1 MQQLRV
7 EYLQPPQPI
16 EEEVDPR
23 QLRRRALQAIALLAV
38 LGLVALFAP
47 GLGEVRDKL
56 GDADPAWLVAAV
68 ALEGLSCASYVLMFK
83 PVFCDRMTWRSAIE
97 LGLSELAVG
106 SLVPASGIG
115 GLALGAW
122 ALRKSG
128 MPAKQ
133 IAERSVAFFTIKSA
147 ANFFAVAVLG
157 VLMFLG
163 VGPSLSPL
171 LTIFPAALA
180 IFCIAVVVVL
190 PNVLREPE
198 RLAARGSHWAMVAKF
213 IGATGGGLREAGHV
227 LRRGDPRVIGGSLG
241 YWIFDNLVL
250 WATFHA
256 VGTTPPFTVLL
267 MAYLLGQMGG
277 LLPIPGGIG
286 GIDGGLIGAYIV
298 FGVAAAP
305 AAAAVL
311 AYRLILFWLPLLVGS
326 IAFNNLRKGLNDP
339 ERPDLCAPIPVAVSA
354 AARPAGGG

>member
-147 ANFFAVAVLG
+147 ANFVAVAVLG
-157 VLMFLG
+157 VLMFAGL
-163 VGPSLSPL
+163 GPSLSPL
-171 LTIFPAALA
+171 LTILPAALA
-180 IFCIAVVVVL
+180 IGAIALVIAL
-190 PNVLREPE
+190 PRLLREPD
-198 RLAARGSHWAMVAKF
+198 RWTRS
-213 IGATGGGLREAGHV
+213 GGGRAALAKYVGASGDGLVEAGRII
-227 LRRGDPRVIGGSLG
+227 RRGEPRVIGGSLG
-241 YWIFDNLVL
+241 YWIFDNAVL
-250 WATFHA
+250 WATFKA
-256 VGTTPPFTVLL
+256 IGT
-267 MAYLLGQMGG
+267 
-277 LLPIPGGIG
+277 
-286 GIDGGLIGAYIV
+286 
-298 FGVAAAP
+298 
-305 AAAAVL
+305 
-311 AYRLILFWLPLLVGS
+311 
-326 IAFNNLRKGLNDP
+326 
-339 ERPDLCAPIPVAVSA
+339 
-354 AARPAGGG
+354 